1 MVFGSKKML
10 QIDLGDAKDE
20 AEKLVNFLNS
30 KLKIDATFN
39 QNKITVDSEK
49 LSPDELQHAANK
61 FIYHQ
66 HLNNLYWVSI
76 QGNTVKINKFKNAKK
91 PEKNR
96 KPGLSPTFAHGF

>member
-1 MVFGSKKML
+1 MVFGSKKIL
-10 QIDLGDAKDE
+10 QIDLGEAKDE
-20 AEKLVNFLNS
+20 TEKLVNFLKS
-30 KLKIDATFN
+30 KLEIDVAFN

-49 LSPDELQHAANK
+49 LSPEELQHAVNK